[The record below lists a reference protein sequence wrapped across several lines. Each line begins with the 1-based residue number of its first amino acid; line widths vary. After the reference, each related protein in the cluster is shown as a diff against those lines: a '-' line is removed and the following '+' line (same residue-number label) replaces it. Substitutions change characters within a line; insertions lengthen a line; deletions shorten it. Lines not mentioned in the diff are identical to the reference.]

1 MKNKLRDERLQKVI
15 LEIDSAVN
23 RERKLD
29 EVMRNDP
36 DFVEFVNEILYL
48 MGVRELDEWDC
59 TINFQPTSFFNTF
72 IG

>member
-48 MGVRELDEWDC
+48 MGVRELDE
-59 TINFQPTSFFNTF
+59 
-72 IG
+72 